1 MEKWGVEVH
10 VWQLYRAK
18 CKARDENMG
27 MHCESFKKLKKYVH
41 YLQTYNPGTVVKIQS
56 APRVNEDDPFVFQRI
71 WIMFDAIK
79 SGFENGCRP
88 FIRLD
93 GCHLKGPYGGIFLV
107 AVILDGN
114 RGVLPLAFS
123 IVEAECGDSWTFFLK
138 NIYSCIGGGTN
149 DRPLTIM
156 SDRQKGLVDAV
167 KNIFPNASHRVC
179 CRYLYMNFK
188 KEFPGLMLRD
198 DFWNAVK
205 STHSYEFW
213 LHMKNLKPKL
223 HQRFAKAQTW
233 EEIVTPRTKKVLNK
247 IITASRFLKLLPGR
261 NEEYEVHEGPYRFA
275 VSLAKRTCS
284 CGWWDISGLPCKHAA
299 RAIAYVRGNIEEFCH
314 EYYTVQCYSR
324 VYAGAI
330 HPVPQTE
337 LEPDNEHPS
346 MLPPPLRRQPGRPR
360 KARKRDES
368 EPPARGRRTSTVTCA
383 RCLQT
388 CHNKRTCQYA
398 AVGANMAAS
407 QK

>member
-1 MEKWGVEVH
+1 
-10 VWQLYRAK
+10 
-18 CKARDENMG
+18 
-27 MHCESFKKLKKYVH
+27 
-41 YLQTYNPGTVVKIQS
+41 
-56 APRVNEDDPFVFQRI
+56 
-71 WIMFDAIK
+71 
-79 SGFENGCRP
+79 
-88 FIRLD
+88 
-93 GCHLKGPYGGIFLV
+93 
-107 AVILDGN
+107 
-114 RGVLPLAFS
+114 
-123 IVEAECGDSWTFFLK
+123 
-138 NIYSCIGGGTN
+138 
-149 DRPLTIM
+149 
-156 SDRQKGLVDAV
+156 
-167 KNIFPNASHRVC
+167 
-179 CRYLYMNFK
+179 MNFK

-198 DFWNAVK
+198 DFWNAAK

-213 LHMKNLKPKL
+213 LHMKNLKPKRDQKPYDWLINIPFSQWTRHAFWPEAKCDNYTNNMTESFNAWIVKLRGLPIINIIESIRQKCMVRL
-223 HQRFAKAQTW
+223 HRRFAKAQTW
-233 EEIVTPRTKKVLNK
+233 EGIVTPRTKKVLNK

-261 NEEYEVHEGPYRFA
+261 NEEYEVHEGPCRFA

-360 KARKRDES
+360 KARKRDQS
-368 EPPARGRRTSTVTCA
+368 EPPARGKRTATVTCA

-388 CHNKRTCQYA
+388 GHNKRTCQYA

-407 QK
+407 QKKRKHTTASGAGTSRGVNTNQVGSSGGPTI